1 MLLIFFYRSWRFQP
15 LKLASMAML
24 NVTLLRLIFSMEKSL
39 KILFL
44 LPTTVMYAVFLSN
57 LFYINELFITEAF
70 SWFKCLFPLHC
81 RFPTSPVLTTSWL
94 ISLRMDLFV
103 PCSFTF
109 FKTRLIGL
117 LSNLFLKFQVSLL
130 TENGNTKDDLKLPT
144 DDSLL
149 TQVSW
154 HFFLPSEFD

>member
-1 MLLIFFYRSWRFQP
+1 
-15 LKLASMAML
+15 
-24 NVTLLRLIFSMEKSL
+24 
-39 KILFL
+39 
-44 LPTTVMYAVFLSN
+44 VMYAVFLSN

-154 HFFLPSEFD
+154 HFVLPSEFD